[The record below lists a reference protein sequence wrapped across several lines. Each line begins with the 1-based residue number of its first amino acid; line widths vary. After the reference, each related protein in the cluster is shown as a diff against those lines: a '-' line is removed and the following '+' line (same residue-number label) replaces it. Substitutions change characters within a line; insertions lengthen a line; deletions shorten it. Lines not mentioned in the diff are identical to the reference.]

1 MIATRSE
8 RLNSRL
14 ARREPAT
21 HRYALG
27 QSVRLKASFNTGPE
41 SREIYQITGR
51 LPARGDSL
59 QYRIRSETERHERM
73 ATEDNLEPVRVSR
86 DDEDA
91 TLLKKTFGN
100 GQGTKA

>member
-1 MIATRSE
+1 MITTRSG
-8 RLNSRL
+8 RLNSRHVS
-14 ARREPAT
+14 REPAI

-27 QSVRLKASFNTGPE
+27 QSVRLKASFNTVPQSG
-41 SREIYQITGR
+41 EIYQITGR

-59 QYRIRSETERHERM
+59 QYRIRSETERYERM
-73 ATEDNLEPVRVSR
+73 ATEDNIEPVRVSR

-91 TLLKKTFGN
+91 ALLKRTFGN

>member
-1 MIATRSE
+1 MISTRSQ

-27 QSVRLKASFNTGPE
+27 QSVRLKTSFNTVPK
-41 SREIYQITGR
+41 SSEIYQITGR

-59 QYRIRSETERHERM
+59 QYRIRSETERHERV

-86 DDEDA
+86 NDEDA
-91 TLLKKTFGN
+91 TLLERTFGI